1 MRKKLTIYILA
12 AMLLIAST
20 TMTGCGSDF
29 DEEAANQLEEDV
41 YGLYE
46 DFQTFYADS
55 DSVYQVSSYLFKWAN
70 DNNLVARKLS
80 GGNLIITKPPS
91 VNDPSFPYTVIQCA
105 ISLENP
111 KESSQVAAIAL
122 AAVKNLK
129 ENGKIGIL
137 FTATNN
143 GEHTGAQR
151 ISADQLDAD
160 YFIHLESAEKSTVN
174 VGSAATAEYEM
185 SYTYEMSD
193 PTATNAYQ
201 LSISGLSEE
210 DSSVLKG
217 AHPNAILLL
226 SNFLIG
232 CRASGMLV
240 EIADFD
246 GGKEA
251 GTYPSAASAT
261 IMVNQNNEAKL
272 LSRFASSLENFTDKY
287 GDDFPDL
294 SYTLLP
300 VTAPVKVI
308 QSDDAANLLSL
319 LYTTIN
325 GVYKTSE
332 EDGEGTTLAVANIG
346 KLSTTSNKVTMN
358 ILARSVDD
366 AILKEMA
373 ESYHATAF
381 LSDAAFRT
389 VRQTKAWPSDPEQDF
404 AKNFIKVA
412 KDSGLDGLSVS
423 PTFLKSEC
431 VVFYTKKKD
440 INMISFSVN
449 NNDSFQDA
457 KALLF
462 FMTSLVHVD

>member
-12 AMLLIAST
+12 ASLLIASFSL
-20 TMTGCGSDF
+20 TGCGSDF
-29 DEEAANQLEEDV
+29 DEVAANQLEEDV

-46 DFQTFYADS
+46 DFQAAYADS
-55 DSVYQVSSYLFKWAN
+55 DSVYQVSTYLYKWAGE
-70 DNNLVARKLS
+70 NNLVARKLG
-80 GGNLIITKPPS
+80 GGNLLITKPPS

-105 ISLENP
+105 IALDKP
-111 KESSQVAAIAL
+111 KESSQIAAIAL

-137 FTATNN
+137 FTATDN

-151 ISADQLDAD
+151 LSADQLDAD
-160 YFIHLESAEKSTVN
+160 YFIHLENGDESAVN

-185 SYTYEMSD
+185 SFNYEMSE
-193 PTATNAYQ
+193 PTATIAYQ

-251 GTYPSAASAT
+251 GKYPAAASAI

-272 LSRFASSLENFTDKY
+272 QSRFATSLENFTDKY
-287 GDDFPDL
+287 SDDFPEL
-294 SYTLLP
+294 SYTLSP
-300 VTAPVKVI
+300 VSPPAEVI

-346 KLSTTSNKVTMN
+346 KLSTSSKIMKIN
-358 ILARSVDD
+358 ILARSVDETL
-366 AILKEMA
+366 LKEMT

-389 VRQTKAWPSDPEQDF
+389 VSQTESWSSDPEQEF
-404 AKNFIKVA
+404 AKNFIKTA

-431 VVFYTKKKD
+431 VVYYTKKKD

-462 FMTSLVHVD
+462 FMTSLVHVE